1 MKGERSKLGR
11 NRPAALGVFVA
22 LFGYTATKGIEP
34 LPLVQPPQPVTS
46 TPVDRLTAEA
56 IQRAAAAAAACTFS
70 TECND
75 GQPCTSD
82 VCSNGVCSNVP
93 IAHCVP
99 CSPGLLCLPMDVVFV
114 MDTSG
119 SMRDEAAALC
129 AGIGEVI
136 ADLNAQGAGARA
148 TVLGITQTPGG
159 DFSCLTGRVID
170 LPSGGTVPGP
180 NASSCP
186 FPNGTSSYESWGPAT
201 AIVAAHFP
209 WTPGALR
216 IVVPIGDEGPCD
228 GSRPEGCNDP
238 GNDRD
243 SIDNAIAVALANSVV
258 VSPITGT
265 GSDACVINLA
275 ENAAFGTGGLP
286 LQTKDPNLD
295 LKDAIRLIVLDH
307 CGIDYRCDDHQACT
321 QGDTCSDGVCV
332 GTPIPGCRSCT
343 ADTECDDQNP
353 CTTDSCVA
361 GACSSTPAYDV
372 AAECCN
378 PFSGAV
384 IPVDDGNP
392 CTADL
397 CEATTGQVT
406 HPPSPA
412 GTVCDDQKSCT
423 VMDRCDGAGRCLGT
437 DVGSV
442 SCTSDAD
449 CLGLTCDIG
458 TGLCICGDTPEVCLT
473 AVPGN
478 LPEPGCF
485 AEGEDLFVNID
496 LSSST
501 RMIVGGQF
509 FVVYDPA
516 VLKFIGIK
524 SGGGGE
530 PPVDPNSPFESELF
544 RTVNEV
550 QGTVV
555 YAVGVSPLGGSG
567 THGPAVMA
575 RLHFQPLH
583 VCSTTHLCFDSRN
596 PFDTLLTDDHGHR
609 VPFTTCCT
617 GDLTIHGAAP
627 VVECPGDTSV
637 DAEAGRPSA
646 AVSWAPATASGSCDG
661 VLQVECRGLDD
672 ASVPFEN
679 LIPAG
684 GRFPIGR
691 YEFECTATDSCGSSN
706 SCQWNVEVRNS
717 NSAEATV
724 QLSAVMASR
733 LLKRCIEFEFY
744 SNCQEDPVVV
754 EQTLEFGGL
763 FNFPGEANDV
773 VLKVPPGQ
781 YACVTARDPR
791 HTLRAVA
798 HPQIVDGK
806 YIIRFVG
813 DPRLGGNWLI
823 NGNLNPDRVINGVQ
837 TGDRVIDAL
846 DQALVQTQS
855 SATLDPNTPCGTG
868 SALHSDL
875 NGDGVVNA
883 NDLAFI
889 QRNFL
894 ATDKGACCANTSG
907 GAATSEPSVISVEDL
922 DALGL
927 SDLRDAD
934 ADHDGFLNAEEIMAY
949 LQGGWPAEDPPPAAP
964 GDQAP

>member
-201 AIVAAHFP
+201 AIVAARFP

-216 IVVPIGDEGPCD
+216 IVAPIGDEGPCD

-243 SIDNAIAVALANSVV
+243 SIDNAVAVALANNVV
-258 VSPITGT
+258 ISPITGT

-275 ENAAFGTGGLP
+275 EDAAFGTGGLP

-384 IPVDDGNP
+384 VTVDDGNP
-392 CTADL
+392 CTLDP
-397 CEATTGQVT
+397 CDPATGEVT
-406 HPPSPA
+406 HPPTPA
-412 GTVCDDQKSCT
+412 GIVCNDANVCT
-423 VMDRCDGAGRCLGT
+423 LIDRCDGNGGCAGQDAGT
-437 DVGSV
+437 VP
-442 SCTSDAD
+442 CTTDAD
-449 CLGLTCDIG
+449 CFGLACHQD
-458 TGLCICGDTPEVCLT
+458 VRR
-473 AVPGN
+473 
-478 LPEPGCF
+478 CF
-485 AEGEDLFVNID
+485 CNTIPD
-496 LSSST
+496 LSLIALVEGDCHPFDDELVVDVELGNSLATIS
-501 RMIVGGQF
+501 GGQF
-509 FVVYDPA
+509 WIEYDPRA
-516 VLKFIGIK
+516 LDFILIQPGAIA
-524 SGGGGE
+524 
-530 PPVDPNSPFESELF
+530 DPASPFGVEIYRSVDESAG
-544 RTVNEV
+544 RIY
-550 QGTVV
+550 
-555 YAVGVSPLGGSG
+555 YAVDAGLNNPG
-567 THGPAVMA
+567 TRGPAIMA
-575 RLHFQPLH
+575 RLRFRPLKN
-583 VCSTTHLCFDSRN
+583 CQTTELCFINAN
-596 PFDTLLTDDHGHR
+596 PNSTYLLDPLLR
-609 VPFTTCCT
+609 PINPVLYCT
-617 GDLTIHGAAP
+617 GNVYVAGDAP
-627 VVECPGDTSV
+627 VLTCPDSV
-637 DAEAGRPSA
+637 ALNAEAGGLSA
-646 AVSWAPATASGSCDG
+646 NVAWDRIRATSECDG
-661 VLQVECRGLDD
+661 ALQVECHGLDD
-672 ASVPFEN
+672 ASVQFEN
-679 LIPAG
+679 LIPTG
-684 GRFPIGR
+684 GLFPRGHF
-691 YEFECTATDSCGSSN
+691 EFKCTAADSCASLSL
-706 SCQWNVEVRNS
+706 CQWSVDVRNS
-717 NSAEATV
+717 YSVEVAV
-724 QLSAVMASR
+724 QFSPIMTPS

-744 SNCQEDPVVV
+744 SNCTDEPVVV
-754 EQTLEFGGL
+754 EQTFDFGGM
-763 FNFPGEANDV
+763 FDFPGQAHDV
-773 VLKVPPGQ
+773 ILKVPPGP

-791 HTLRAVA
+791 HTLRAVSY
-798 HPQIVDGK
+798 PQIIDGK
-806 YIIRFVG
+806 YVIRFVG
-813 DPRLGGNWLI
+813 DPRLHGNWLL
-823 NGNLNPDRVINGVQ
+823 NGNLN
-837 TGDRVIDAL
+837 GDRVIDLLDHAL
-846 DQALVQTQS
+846 LLAQY
-855 SATLDPNTPCGTG
+855 SATMDPNTPCDTG
-868 SALHSDL
+868 SAIHADL
-875 NGDGVVNA
+875 NGDGVVDT
-883 NDLAFI
+883 NDLTFI
-889 QRNFL
+889 LRNFL
-894 ATDKGACCANTSG
+894 ATDKGACCGTASG
-907 GAATSEPSVISVEDL
+907 GAAASEPSVISVEDL